1 VERRRSAGSWI
12 GLRPSR
18 GILAI
23 LIALVAS
30 FAIFSLPGPRAFARA
45 HLVLIPSHVWR
56 QPWTLVTS
64 AFLHPT
70 FGALVSSGLGIW
82 FFGTPVEQQLGRAR
96 TLAMLGLAALAGS
109 LVSAALGL
117 AIAPQ
122 SPIVGAQPAT
132 MAAVVGFGF
141 AWRATQINLFG
152 LQPMRAST
160 VAGLFAVIAMVVY
173 VISGDVVGL
182 GGALA
187 GGGVG
192 ALVASG
198 LSFGQWS
205 TARARFRR
213 WRIRRRYRVIPGGRD
228 SRRYLH

>member
-1 VERRRSAGSWI
+1 M
-12 GLRPSR
+12 
-18 GILAI
+18 
-23 LIALVAS
+23 IALALA

-45 HLVLIPSHVWR
+45 HLVLVPSHLWR

-70 FGALVSSGLGIW
+70 FGALISSGLGLW
-82 FFGTPVEQQLGRAR
+82 FFGTPVEQQLGRSR
-96 TLAMLGLAALAGS
+96 TLAMLGLATLAGALA
-109 LVSAALGL
+109 SALLGL
-117 AIAPQ
+117 VLAPQ
-122 SPIVGAQPAT
+122 SVILGAQPAT

-141 AWRATQINLFG
+141 AYRSMPIMLFG

-173 VISGDVVGL
+173 LISGDVVGL

-187 GGGVG
+187 GGGIG
-192 ALVASG
+192 ALLTSG
-198 LSFGQWS
+198 VRFGSWS
-205 TARARFRR
+205 NTIARFRR

-228 SRRYLH
+228 GRRYLH